1 MRKGELWNVEIPA
14 ANGHEQSGSRPAI
27 VLSEGEAGIAV
38 IVPLTSKLQS
48 LKYRYTVE
56 VIASKQN
63 GLKVT
68 SVALVFQLR
77 AIDGKRLKEKIGVLE
92 SKTMK
97 EIEEQIRL
105 LLKV

>member
-14 ANGHEQSGSRPAI
+14 TNGHEQSGSRPAI

-38 IVPLTSKLQS
+38 MVPLTSKLQS
-48 LKYRYTVE
+48 LKYKYTVE

-63 GLKVT
+63 GLKIA

-77 AIDGKRLKEKIGVLE
+77 AIDSKRLKEKIGMLE
-92 SKTMK
+92 SKTM
-97 EIEEQIRL
+97 ESIERQIRL
-105 LLKV
+105 LLKI

>member
-14 ANGHEQSGSRPAI
+14 TNGHEQGGSRPAI

-38 IVPLTSKLQS
+38 IVPFTSKLQS
-48 LKYRYTVE
+48 LRYRYTVE
-56 VIASKQN
+56 VAPSKQN

-77 AIDGKRLKEKIGVLE
+77 AIDSKRLKEKTGVLE

-105 LLKV
+105 LLRI

>member
-14 ANGHEQSGSRPAI
+14 TNGHEQGGSRPAI
-27 VLSEGEAGIAV
+27 VLSEGEAGIVV

-56 VIASKQN
+56 AIASKQN
-63 GLKVT
+63 GLKVA

-77 AIDGKRLKEKIGVLE
+77 AIDSKRLKEKTGMLE
-92 SKTMK
+92 SKTME
-97 EIEEQIRL
+97 EIEKQIKL
-105 LLKV
+105 LLKI